1 MSCLS
6 DIDLATL
13 HQLRLNE
20 RVDYK
25 LSWLN
30 RPSVVQRSR
39 DCEQQQQQQQP
50 KTKVQ
55 ADQRRTVGNRKTNKT
70 AKDGRNQCVEHVKND
85 ANGTHRT
92 FPKSSGHQSRR
103 QCINSIDTN
112 SKNVCVRSYD
122 ECGAGSCDIIS
133 CKSKIAHRT
142 IRQYDSN
149 ANKLCCKSIN
159 GVVNE
164 RPITI
169 DDDHF
174 PILRR
179 RRSGTWP

>member
-30 RPSVVQRSR
+30 RPSVVQRPR
-39 DCEQQQQQQQP
+39 DYEQQHQQKQQQQLN
-50 KTKVQ
+50 TNVQ
-55 ADQRRTVGNRKTNKT
+55 ANQRCTVGNRKTNKT
-70 AKDGRNQCVEHVKND
+70 TKVEQNQCVEHVKND
-85 ANGTHRT
+85 ANEMHRN

-103 QCINSIDTN
+103 QCINAIDTK
-112 SKNVCVRSYD
+112 SKNVFD
-122 ECGAGSCDIIS
+122 DGATGSCDSLS
-133 CKSKIAHRT
+133 CDSKLANQT
-142 IRQYDSN
+142 NRQFDSN
-149 ANKLCCKSIN
+149 ANKLRCKSIN
-159 GVVNE
+159 GVANE
-164 RPITI
+164 RPNTI
-169 DDDHF
+169 NDDHF